1 MKTEIIKFLPEDA
14 HKIRV
19 KVFIEE
25 QGFENEFDS
34 IDAEAVHILMK
45 NDDGIPVATCRI
57 FWDNKMNSHI
67 LGRLAVLK
75 EFRGM
80 GIGSEA
86 VNAALDYVESANG
99 KSLMLH
105 SQCRAA
111 AFYEKLGFASFGEV
125 ELDEGCP
132 HIWMKK
138 EI

>member
-34 IDAEAVHILMK
+34 IDAEAVHILIK

-86 VNAALDYVESANG
+86 VKAALDYVKSANG

-111 AFYEKLGFASFGEV
+111 VFYEKLGFASFGEV

>member
-57 FWDNKMNSHI
+57 FWDNKINSHI

-80 GIGSEA
+80 GIGSEV
-86 VNAALDYVESANG
+86 VNAALDYVKSANG

-111 AFYEKLGFASFGEV
+111 DFYEKLGFASFGEV